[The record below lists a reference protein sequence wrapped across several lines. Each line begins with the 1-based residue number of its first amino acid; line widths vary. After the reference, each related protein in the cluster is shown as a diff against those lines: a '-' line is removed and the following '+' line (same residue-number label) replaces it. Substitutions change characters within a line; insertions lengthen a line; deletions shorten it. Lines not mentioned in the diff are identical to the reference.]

1 MMLPIGRRLAVD
13 IGDVR
18 TGLAISDAAGI
29 LASPHSTISG
39 EDYLAQIAEIVRGEE
54 VVVLYVGLPLHLS
67 GHEGS
72 AAEKIR
78 IEVEKLK
85 VMLSDTV
92 LIRLLDER
100 LTTKSAR
107 SKLLSNQ
114 GKALKSNIDQL
125 AAVEILEFALNS
137 ERLNQELA
145 GHEPIG

>member
-29 LASPHSTISG
+29 LASPYSTISG
-39 EDYLAQIAEIVRGEE
+39 EDYLAQIAEIVRSEE

-72 AAEKIR
+72 AAEKVR

-92 LIRLLDER
+92 SIRLLDER
-100 LTTKSAR
+100 WTTKSAN

-114 GKALKSNIDQL
+114 GKPLKSNIDQL